1 MGILPKILEDTD
13 NEQES
18 TSLESGNVS
27 YIVDFKNKKMRY
39 NNGKPLLND
48 YELAAKMYIQK
59 LLLTEL
65 KQWRYHTEYGTNY
78 KELTL
83 GKKYS
88 DVVNRIEIET
98 NLKEQLLNYPTILSV
113 NRLKIYQKYKTL
125 IIEFSVL
132 LKEGKIV
139 EWKEEI
145 VI

>member
-39 NNGKPLLND
+39 SNGKPLLND

-78 KELTL
+78 KELT
-83 GKKYS
+83 
-88 DVVNRIEIET
+88 
-98 NLKEQLLNYPTILSV
+98 LLNYPTILSV